1 MELRRGGGRQSNT
14 RAVRP
19 GSADMKEFRGKVAVV
34 TGAARDKGRAMAE
47 RFAAEGMRVVLADI
61 EQRAPAEAEREMP
74 SSWPCVCDLHRS
86 LTCS

>member
-1 MELRRGGGRQSNT
+1 MEPRTGGGRQSNT
-14 RAVRP
+14 MAGRP

-34 TGAARDKGRAMAE
+34 TGAARGIGRAMAE
-47 RFAAEGMRVVLADI
+47 RFAAEWMRVVPADI
-61 EQRAPAEAEREMP
+61 EQRALAEAEREMP